1 MKSTGEVMGKDVTL
15 EKALYKGLVAS
26 GINIP
31 THGSVIITVADKD
44 KEEALEIAK
53 RFHEIGYN
61 LLATAGTA
69 QSLTEQNIPV
79 QVVNKIDSEDYN
91 LLDIIRQGK
100 AQFVINTLTKG
111 KQPARDGFRIRR
123 ESVENGVA
131 CLTSLDTTGAIL
143 RVLESMTFSAHS
155 MKEITQTK
163 RHEVVHA

>member
-1 MKSTGEVMGKDVTL
+1 MKSTGEVMGKDLTL

-44 KEEALEIAK
+44 KEEAMEIAK

-79 QVVNKIDSEDYN
+79 QVVNKIDSEGLQLTRYYPPRKSTVCN
-91 LLDIIRQGK
+91 QYINKRQ
-100 AQFVINTLTKG
+100 T
-111 KQPARDGFRIRR
+111 
-123 ESVENGVA
+123 
-131 CLTSLDTTGAIL
+131 TSA
-143 RVLESMTFSAHS
+143 
-155 MKEITQTK
+155 
-163 RHEVVHA
+163 